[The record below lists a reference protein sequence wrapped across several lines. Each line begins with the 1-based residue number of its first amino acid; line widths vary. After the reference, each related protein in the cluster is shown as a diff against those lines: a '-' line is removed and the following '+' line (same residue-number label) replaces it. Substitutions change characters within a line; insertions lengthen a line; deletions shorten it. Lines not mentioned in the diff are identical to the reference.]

1 MNYEGIEYV
10 VRASLGHNQ
19 WIVLIYYPDNADG
32 NATTFNFDGSK
43 HEQEHQRDAASV
55 NGCSDSG

>member
-19 WIVLIYYPDNADG
+19 WVVLIYYPDNTAG
-32 NATTFNFDGSK
+32 NARDLTSTVQSRRR
-43 HEQEHQRDAASV
+43 EHQRDAASTI
-55 NGCSDSG
+55 GCSDSA